1 MKSFLVILLSIIFLI
16 SFRITSAPNRDIRLV
31 KVTTWD
37 ALGYYFYL
45 PGVFIYKDLK
55 KLDWLF
61 EANSKYNLSGHI
73 YQANLHKNGNY
84 VGKYFLGLSFLFL
97 PFFLIAHSLATAL
110 GYPADGF
117 SAPYQIAISIA
128 ALFYALIALL
138 LLRKVL
144 LKYFTDTAAAITIL
158 AVVLGTNFP
167 IYVSLD
173 SALTHNYIFLLFCIQ
188 LLVTIAWYKQPKP
201 QWALLSGYLIG
212 LATCCRPTEATM
224 LLVPLFWGE
233 FSSDSSKQ
241 KWALV
246 KQYREHILWAAVGG
260 FLGILP
266 QIVYWYYIT
275 GNIVYDVGS
284 KWVFLNPWWRVLF
297 GWEKGWFIY
306 TPITIFFVLGF
317 FFIKNLPFKRATI
330 IFFLINTWII
340 ISWFDWR
347 YGGSY
352 STRALVQSYPVLAL
366 ALTALVQHI
375 LNSKWKYFV
384 IPVFTF
390 LIAVNIFQL
399 YQFANGT
406 IHHDHMN
413 RKYYQ
418 SIYLNPSPNAENF
431 SLLDTDE
438 FVLPQNIS
446 SKILIKELSLEKIKV
461 DYSKSFLIT
470 EFDLEKFTS
479 GVVKQ
484 QFLKVEF
491 KGENS
496 TGLWGSSLHAKLE
509 KSDCV
514 KERNIRMYTPINNEN
529 AASQCAFY
537 FKIDDTFKKS
547 KFHLM
552 LDSQYDH
559 ETKNASIQVWLIE
572 V

>member
-1 MKSFLVILLSIIFLI
+1 MKSLFVILIGIIFLI
-16 SFRITSAPNRDIRLV
+16 SFRITSAPNRDITQV

-37 ALGYYFYL
+37 ALGYYYYL

-61 EANSKYNLSGHI
+61 EANSKYNLSSHI
-73 YQANLHKNGNY
+73 YQANPYKNGNY

-97 PFFLIAHSLATAL
+97 PFFLIAHLLASAF
-110 GYPADGF
+110 GFPADGF
-117 SAPYQIAISIA
+117 SAPYQIAICVA
-128 ALFYALIALL
+128 ALLYAFIALL

-144 LKYFTDTAAAITIL
+144 LQYFTDTAAAITIA
-158 AVVLGTNFP
+158 AVLLGTNFP

-173 SALTHNYIFLLFCIQ
+173 SALTHNYIFLLFCVQ

-201 QWALLSGYLIG
+201 QWALLSGFIIG
-212 LATCCRPTEATM
+212 LATCCRPTEAVM

-233 FSSDSSKQ
+233 FNADSSKQ

-246 KQYREHILWAAVGG
+246 KQYRAHIFWAVAGG

-266 QIVYWYYIT
+266 QIIYWYHIT

-306 TPITIFFVLGF
+306 TPITIFFVLGLF
-317 FFIKNLPFKRATI
+317 FLKNLPFKRAAI

-347 YGGSY
+347 YGGTY

-366 ALTALVQHI
+366 PLAAFVQHI
-375 LNSKWKYFV
+375 LNNKWKYFV
-384 IPVFTF
+384 IPVFAF

-399 YQFANGT
+399 YQVADGT

-418 SIYLNPSPNAENF
+418 AIYLNPSPTAEDF

-438 FVLPQNIS
+438 FVAAKNIS
-446 SKILIKELSLEKIKV
+446 SKKLIKEIKFEKTEA
-461 DYSKSFLIT
+461 DYSKSFPIT
-470 EFDLEKFTS
+470 EFNAEEFISVS
-479 GVVKQ
+479 GKQ
-484 QFLKVEF
+484 PYFKIEF
-491 KGENS
+491 KGEKS
-496 TGLWGSSLHAKLE
+496 SGLWGSFLHATLE
-509 KSDCV
+509 KGDSV
-514 KERNIRMYTPINNEN
+514 KEKNIRMYTPINKEN
-529 AASQCAFY
+529 AAAQCAFY
-537 FKIDDTFKKS
+537 IRIDDVFKKG
-547 KFHLM
+547 KFKLV
-552 LDSQYDH
+552 LDSQYGCKT
-559 ETKNASIQVWLIE
+559 ENADIKVFLVE
-572 V
+572 E